1 MSSESREAEVAR
13 RLGDHYELLGPIGKG
28 GFSSVF
34 RVRNRRLDRVEALK
48 VLSEVLTE
56 DSDFARRFE
65 QEARVAAS
73 LDHPNIVKVYDFSA
87 APDFTWFSM
96 QFIDGPSL
104 GKLMKEKGRLDEL
117 AAAGIARGV
126 LDALEYSHAR
136 GVIHRDIKPD
146 NILLDRRDRPYLT
159 DFGVA
164 KSAVALVKTQAGT
177 LLGSPAY
184 MSPEQLQGKPLD
196 GRSDLYSVGITLYK
210 ALAGAFPFAADDT
223 FRATMRRI
231 TEPPEPLSKRRP
243 DVSPALEVIVMKALG
258 RTPEE
263 RFSTA
268 REMRLAIEDFLAEV
282 TPPRLKTGVS
292 PPAPPD
298 RATPT
303 QVIKRPAVA
312 TAPVIPPAEP
322 PRRPPAEVSPV
333 LPEPPPVPAPARGR
347 TGPRILAAA
356 FLLVIAAG
364 LLWLRNRAATGPSPA
379 PGPAPT
385 PPALAKTAAPTSAPP
400 TPVPTAA
407 PSPEPTPAPTA
418 SPTSPPAA
426 PTSPPARKPTRP
438 APRTTA
444 ESMGPFLPKA
454 AAPTAAPPRASTPPP
469 MVGPPRTAKTPPK
482 LVSESPLIL
491 PAELRRAYANGSVGL
506 LVTVAADGSVKDALV
521 VSELCAPCD
530 RAALEAVRHY
540 RFQPALDASG
550 QPVEARIA
558 LALRF

>member
-1 MSSESREAEVAR
+1 MSSESREAEIAR

-34 RVRNRRLDRVEALK
+34 RVRNRRLDRIEALK
-48 VLSEVLTE
+48 VLSELLTE
-56 DSDFARRFE
+56 DTDFARRFE

-87 APDFTWFSM
+87 APDFNWFSM

-104 GKLMKEKGRLDEL
+104 GKLMKEKGRLDERT
-117 AAAGIARGV
+117 AAEIARGM

-164 KSAVALVKTQAGT
+164 KSAVALVKTQAGI

-231 TEPPEPLSKRRP
+231 TEPPEPLSKRCP
-243 DVSPALEVIVMKALG
+243 DVSPALEAIVMKALG

-282 TPPRLKTGVS
+282 TPPRLKSSVS
-292 PPAPPD
+292 LPIPPD
-298 RATPT
+298 RSTPT
-303 QVIKRPAVA
+303 QVLKRPAVA
-312 TAPVIPPAEP
+312 TAPVVPPAEP
-322 PRRPPAEVSPV
+322 PQRPPAEVSPV
-333 LPEPPPVPAPARGR
+333 LPEPPRAPAPARGR

-364 LLWLRNRAATGPSPA
+364 MLWLRNRAATGPSPA
-379 PGPAPT
+379 PAPAPT
-385 PPALAKTAAPTSAPP
+385 RPALAKTAPSTPAPP

-407 PSPEPTPAPTA
+407 PSPEPSPVPTVL
-418 SPTSPPAA
+418 PTSAPAA

-444 ESMGPFLPKA
+444 ESMGPFLPRA
-454 AAPTAAPPRASTPPP
+454 TAPTAAPPHAPTLPP

-550 QPVEARIA
+550 QAVEARIA